1 MKANKANIDFTRG
14 SIIHSLVLFAL
25 PILLGELLQNL
36 YNSVDSMVVGNFV
49 SKNALAAVSV
59 CATLSR
65 LIVGFF
71 TGMSVGGSVVTARA
85 FGSGDKERLSRTI
98 RTILVFSIVLGA
110 VLSVLG
116 VIVAPLLL
124 KLSSVPEDVYP
135 DALTYLRIYLAG
147 ALFSVIYNI
156 GAGVLRAVGDTQRPF
171 HILLISCCSNIVL
184 DLLLV
189 VVIPLGVAG
198 VAIATVLAQ
207 LISVV
212 LLYRTILRIE
222 PGFHLSLRDLKENR
236 SIILDLTAIGMPAG
250 MQGAVISI
258 SNLFVWRYINGFGST
273 AMAGIGVAQ
282 RLDRFVGMPCTA
294 FGHAMTTFVGQNI
307 GAKQYQRAK
316 QGTWKCLLLAV
327 GYIAVMGTIV
337 YNLADY
343 CAVLF
348 NPDPQVVEISVAM
361 MHFIIPYYTFF
372 AVREVY
378 LGVLRGYG
386 IGTVPMVLNIIGMV
400 LVRQIYLAVSMQSGP
415 GIVHIFRCYPI
426 AWGATALLLVGYY
439 FYYLKAHLAKKTDED
454 SVERAG

>member
-14 SIIHSLVLFAL
+14 SIVKSLVLFAL

-98 RTILVFSIVLGA
+98 RTTLAFSVVLGA

-116 VIVAPLLL
+116 ALVAPLLM
-124 KLSSVPEDVYP
+124 KLSSVPEDVCP

-147 ALFSVIYNI
+147 SLFSVIYNI
-156 GAGVLRAVGDTQRPF
+156 GAGILRAVGDTQQPF
-171 HILLISCCSNIVL
+171 RILLISCCSNIVL

-222 PGFHLSLRDLKENR
+222 QGFHLSFRDLKENL
-236 SIILDLTAIGMPAG
+236 SIILELTAIGMPAG

-386 IGTVPMVLNIIGMV
+386 SGMVPMLLNIVGMV
-400 LVRQIYLAVSMQSGP
+400 LVRQLYLAVSMQSDP
-415 GIVHIFRCYPI
+415 SIVHIFRCYPI
-426 AWGATALLLVGYY
+426 AWGATALLLISYY
-439 FYYLKAHLAKKTDED
+439 FYCLKAHPAKETEEA
-454 SVERAG
+454 SAERAG

>member
-1 MKANKANIDFTRG
+1 MKVSKANIDFTHG
-14 SIIHSLVLFAL
+14 SIIRSLVLFAL

-36 YNSVDSMVVGNFV
+36 YNSVDSIVVGNFV

-71 TGMSVGGSVVTARA
+71 TGMAVGGSVVTARA
-85 FGSGDKERLSRTI
+85 FGSGDKDQLRKTI
-98 RTILVFSIVLGA
+98 RTTFAFSVVLGA
-110 VLSVLG
+110 ALSVLG
-116 VIVAPLLL
+116 VLVAPLLL

-135 DALTYLRIYLAG
+135 DALVYLRIYLAG
-147 ALFSVIYNI
+147 SLFSVIYNI
-156 GAGVLRAVGDTQRPF
+156 GSGVLRAVGDTQRPF
-171 HILLISCCSNIVL
+171 RILLLSCCANIVL

-189 VVIPLGVAG
+189 VIVPLGVAG
-198 VAIATVLAQ
+198 VAAATVLAQ
-207 LISVV
+207 LVSVV
-212 LLYRTILRIE
+212 LLHRILLQIE
-222 PGFHLSLRDLKENR
+222 PDFHVSFQELRENLA
-236 SIILDLTAIGMPAG
+236 IVLDLTAIGMPAG

-294 FGHAMTTFVGQNI
+294 FGHAMTTFVSQNI
-307 GAKQYQRAK
+307 GAKQYRRAK
-316 QGTWKCLLLAV
+316 QGTWKCVILAV
-327 GYIAVMGTIV
+327 GYIAIMGTAV

-343 CAVLF
+343 CVVLF

-372 AVREVY
+372 AIREVY

-386 IGTVPMVLNIIGMV
+386 SGTAPMVLNIIGMV
-400 LVRQIYLAVSMQSGP
+400 LVRQIYLAVSMQQSP
-415 GIVHIFRCYPI
+415 DMIHIFRCYPI
-426 AWGATALLLVGYY
+426 AWGATALLLIGYY
-439 FYYLKAHLAKKTDED
+439 FYYIKVRLAGKTDQR
-454 SVERAG
+454 SVTLTG